1 MGANMRNTIRTSDDD
16 LIVATKVTT
25 DALASATNDLPF
37 SRKRQWLGRYSE
49 RDSCTST
56 GYQCRSL

>member
-25 DALASATNDLPF
+25 DALASATNDLPLLSAAAVAGPVF
-37 SRKRQWLGRYSE
+37 
-49 RDSCTST
+49 
-56 GYQCRSL
+56 